1 MTRILRSLL
10 FVPGDSPSKMAKA
23 AALPASALIIDWED
37 AVLPAGKGAARE
49 LTLDFLRR
57 QSAALPVFVR
67 YNRAGSAAF
76 RADCETLRE
85 FVPDGVVLSKCRSA
99 DEVKQLAAAL
109 DQSDAQGCCL
119 ICPMVESP
127 QGLLNASA
135 IASAAAR
142 VAMVAFG
149 AEDFSAEMRIMR
161 TADEM
166 ELLYA
171 RSALVASCRAAGKE
185 PIDSPC
191 LEFRDLEQVKAAAG
205 RARNLGFSGKLA
217 IHPSQLA
224 AINERFSPTAAEI
237 EEARRV
243 VELFGSPV
251 SGVAAAGGQMV
262 DEAVVRR
269 ARLILE
275 LAE

>member
-23 AALPASALIIDWED
+23 AALPAGALIIDWED

-49 LTLDFLRR
+49 LTLAFLRR
-57 QSAALPVFVR
+57 RTAALPVFIR

-76 RADCETLRE
+76 WADCETLRE

-109 DQSDAQGCCL
+109 DQSDAEGRCL

-127 QGLLNASA
+127 EGLLNASA
-135 IASAAAR
+135 IAAAAR

-149 AEDFSAEMRIMR
+149 AEDFSAEMRIIR

-224 AINERFSPTAAEI
+224 GINERFSPTAAEI

-243 VELFGSPV
+243 VDLFGSPA
-251 SGVAAAGGQMV
+251 SGVAAAHGQMV